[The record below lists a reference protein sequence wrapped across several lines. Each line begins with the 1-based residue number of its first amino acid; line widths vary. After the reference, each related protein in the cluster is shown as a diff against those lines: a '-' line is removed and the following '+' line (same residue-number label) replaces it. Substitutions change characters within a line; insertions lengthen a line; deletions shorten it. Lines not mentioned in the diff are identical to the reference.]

1 MSESASPTPS
11 PEGGLSATAVPV
23 QVVAAPHSRKVEA
36 LASSPR
42 HRGAFF
48 TEDATTKDLALVTAK
63 HKDIKVYW
71 LIDPESDRIYD
82 AKFFSYGGPI
92 SMAMGDTLCDMVRGI
107 KLDDALALGIADI
120 ETKLRDLPDQPATLA
135 PAEEA
140 FANLLPLLKTA
151 GDAFPAAKALALA
164 SIQLKKSEAE
174 RPSAFENLTAR
185 DEAWLAT
192 PKESQIQSIE
202 ALITRDIRPGL
213 NMDGGDMEI
222 VELEEGRKLTIR
234 YQGACGG
241 CGSATGATLSYIEDT
256 LRRELFAGLQVI
268 PVDLHNH

>member
-1 MSESASPTPS
+1 M
-11 PEGGLSATAVPV
+11 ATAANT
-23 QVVAAPHSRKVEA
+23 VAPAIPYSRKVEA
-36 LASSPR
+36 LAASPR

-48 TEDATTKDLALVTAK
+48 TEDATSKDLALVTAK

-82 AKFFSYGGPI
+82 AKFFSYGGPL
-92 SMAMGDTLCDMVRGI
+92 SMAMGDTLCETVRGI
-107 KLDDALALGIADI
+107 KLEDALALGIADI
-120 ETKLRDLPDQPATLA
+120 EIKLRDVPDQPATQA

-151 GDAFPAAKALALA
+151 GDAYPAAKALALA

-174 RPSAFENLTAR
+174 RPSVFENLTAR

-202 ALITRDIRPGL
+202 TLITRDIRPGL

-222 VELEEGRKLTIR
+222 VDLEEGRKLTIR